1 MVFKMCFAII
11 LMVYINISSVLKQH
25 HYRIDSEDQIYRHI
39 NDEIPGRHSPGY
51 APGNSV
57 IEYYPATV

>member
-1 MVFKMCFAII
+1 MAYKVCFAIV
-11 LMVYINISSVLKQH
+11 LMVYINLSSVLKQH
-25 HYRIDSEDQIYRHI
+25 YYSIDSEDQIHCDI

-57 IEYYPATV
+57 REYYHATV